1 MPMTRKKYT
10 LQTDD
15 GESLTVIVK
24 RDKRLK
30 KSARWGKEPDG
41 SMLVRIPHR
50 LRNSEIPG
58 LLKAIQGQLSRQ
70 RKRAKSCTDADLQAR
85 AQYINSTYFGGRI
98 QWEAIRWV
106 PRMKTR
112 LGSCTTGGPTDGHIR
127 ISEAIKEWPAWVI
140 DYIIAHEL
148 VHRLHPNHSSA
159 FWQTLRE
166 AYPHTER
173 ARGFIKG
180 IEFAQGMKFEGQE

>member
-1 MPMTRKKYT
+1 MTPKKFS
-10 LQTDD
+10 LPSEHGDN
-15 GESLTVIVK
+15 LTVIVK

-30 KSARWGKEPDG
+30 KNARWGKEPDG
-41 SMLVRIPHR
+41 SLLVRIPYR
-50 LRNSEIPG
+50 LRNAEIPG

-70 RKRAKSCTDADLQAR
+70 RKRAKSRTDVDLEAR
-85 AQYINSTYFGGRI
+85 ARHINRTYFKGII

-127 ISEAIKEWPAWVI
+127 ISEAIKEWPNWVI
-140 DYIIAHEL
+140 DYIVAHEL
-148 VHRLHPNHSSA
+148 THRLHPNHSSA
-159 FWQTLRE
+159 FWQTLTE
-166 AYPHTER
+166 AYPLTER

-180 IEFAQGMKFEGQE
+180 VEYAQGFEFEHQG